1 MKSFFQKTTHPSR
14 SLYYSSDLI
23 ENIELH
29 LALSRK
35 RCEVYVHIHVH
46 CNISHFLFL
55 ITVYIVIATNNVMS
69 FFINVFC
76 RLSGFE
82 NSLFGWKSR
91 LYPTV
96 KKLIKEKQDDIEVV
110 QFGKIALHI
119 MQVTNFSLLLCTLK
133 LVNVSIK
140 DFLDDL

>member
-46 CNISHFLFL
+46 CNICHFLFL

-96 KKLIKEKQDDIEVV
+96 KKLIKEKQDDIEVI

-119 MQVTNFSLLLCTLK
+119 MQVTNFSLLFCTLK

-140 DFLDDL
+140 GLSG

>member
-1 MKSFFQKTTHPSR
+1 M
-14 SLYYSSDLI
+14 
-23 ENIELH
+23 
-29 LALSRK
+29 
-35 RCEVYVHIHVH
+35 
-46 CNISHFLFL
+46 

-69 FFINVFC
+69 FFLLMFFC

-96 KKLIKEKQDDIEVV
+96 KKLIKEKQDDIEVI